1 MTIRTRLTLLFML
14 LVASIMLLFTVSV
27 YYLYEQFRQ
36 QEFEQRLEEKALTTV
51 RFRENGGN
59 IPQSGLPVMVG
70 EQVTIY
76 SERAVVL
83 YSKGIQ
89 HPRLTV
95 SPTFLESIPEN
106 GPKYLRVGDL
116 EAIGVRYVNA
126 QQRPL
131 FVVAWGNDR
140 YGFSKLGRLRDIL
153 FLGWLLS
160 LVIVGIAGYLFATD
174 ALRPVAELIKQVNA
188 MSATNIH
195 TRLQVGQQRDE
206 LADLA
211 STFNDLLG
219 RLEVAF
225 VSQQSFVTHASHEL
239 RTPLT
244 VMMGQIEVTRL
255 HARTAGEYE
264 AAFDA
269 LLDEVK
275 SMIRLVNSLLELARA
290 STDAAILIYRPIR
303 LDELLWQAHSQVVN
317 KKSAYQ
323 IDIDFDTL
331 PDREEDLLISGEE
344 SLLQTAFQNL
354 MENGCKYS
362 ANGRASVRISL
373 GAGQVQVTVSD
384 TGYGIAP
391 ADLPHIF
398 DAFYRSENTVTVHGH
413 GIGLALTQRIIRLH
427 QGQITVKSAVGLG
440 TTFCIT
446 LPVVHSQVSPRFSSS
461 SENGLLRQQQPHKLL
476 L

>member
-36 QEFEQRLEEKALTTV
+36 QEFEQRLQAKALTTA
-51 RFRENGGN
+51 RSHGN
-59 IPQSGLPVMVG
+59 SSAVPKGDLPVMVG
-70 EQVTIY
+70 EQVSIY
-76 SERAVVL
+76 TEQGTVL
-83 YSKGIQ
+83 YNQGIQ
-89 HPRLTV
+89 SPRLSV
-95 SPTFLESIPEN
+95 SPAFLESIPKS
-106 GPKYLRVGDL
+106 GPRYLRVGDL
-116 EAIGVRYVNA
+116 ETIGVRYVNG
-126 QQRPL
+126 QKRPL
-131 FVVAWGNDR
+131 LVVARGNDR

-174 ALRPVAELIKQVNA
+174 ALRPVAELIRQVNA

-195 TRLQVGQQRDE
+195 TRLHVGRQRDE

-211 STFNDLLG
+211 STFNDLLS

-255 HARTAGEYE
+255 NARTTGEYE

-290 STDAAILIYRPIR
+290 STDAAVLIYRSIR

-317 KKSAYQ
+317 KKSDYK
-323 IDIDFDTL
+323 IDIDFDIL
-331 PDREEDLLISGEE
+331 PDQEEDLLISGEE

-354 MENGCKYS
+354 MENACKYS
-362 ANGRASVRISL
+362 ANGRASVRISP

-384 TGYGIAP
+384 TGYGITP
-391 ADLPHIF
+391 VDLPHIF
-398 DAFYRSENTVTVHGH
+398 DAFYRSESTMTVHGH
-413 GIGLALTQRIIRLH
+413 GIGLALTQRIVLLH
-427 QGQITVKSAVGLG
+427 QGQITVESTVGRG
-440 TTFCIT
+440 TTFCVT
-446 LPVVHSQVSPRFSSS
+446 LPVVQGQSGGFPALDADAK
-461 SENGLLRQQQPHKLL
+461 LLERPDYHKLPL
-476 L
+476 